1 MSQLY
6 SGGKFTKNI
15 SIKNKLILSRKVS
28 KIPHSDWST
37 KLPIRKRSEKLANQT
52 KHIIEMES
60 TIPGTPSLEGF
71 EI

>member
-28 KIPHSDWST
+28 KIPLSDWST
-37 KLPIRKRSEKLANQT
+37 
-52 KHIIEMES
+52 
-60 TIPGTPSLEGF
+60 
-71 EI
+71 